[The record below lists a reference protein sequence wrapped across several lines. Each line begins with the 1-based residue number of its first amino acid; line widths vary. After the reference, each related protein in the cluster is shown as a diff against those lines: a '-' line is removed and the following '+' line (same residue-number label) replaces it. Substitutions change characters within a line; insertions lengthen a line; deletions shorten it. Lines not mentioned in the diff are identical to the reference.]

1 MEGTLQIALVG
12 AGMFGADVHARA
24 YADLHRA
31 GISGNLSR
39 VGLERWA
46 RELAPLKFDLVAV
59 ATRSEASARRLQE
72 RFNAWTG
79 CQPKAYHGERPW
91 EAIIRDFPEL
101 DLIAVA
107 TPDHLHTP
115 EILAPL

>member
-1 MEGTLQIALVG
+1 
-12 AGMFGADVHARA
+12 MFGGDVHARA

-59 ATRSEASARRLQE
+59 ATRSEASARRMQE
-72 RFNAWTG
+72 KFHAWTG
-79 CQPKAYHGERPW
+79 YRPKAYHGERPW
-91 EAIIRDFPEL
+91 EDTLRDFPRL
-101 DLIAVA
+101 DVMAVA

-115 EILAPL
+115 VILAVMTW